1 LGNTVQKKENRVQG
15 CSWSIQWKEQG
26 EGGADHQATG
36 GLFNMISLL
45 SLQFPSSISYLN
57 ERYGWSAFGPTNWC
71 VVYQTNRV

>member
-1 LGNTVQKKENRVQG
+1 
-15 CSWSIQWKEQG
+15 
-26 EGGADHQATG
+26 
-36 GLFNMISLL
+36 MISLL